1 MVKFTWHGVFIAR
14 AVDVGLRQGKQII
27 VVKDGPGFY
36 TTRALAAYMS
46 EVFKVLLVCLKL
58 GLAPLSNVPDSF
70 VMFSCMVDFL
80 LQNFKSAW

>member
-1 MVKFTWHGVFIAR
+1 MFIAR

-46 EVFKVLLVCLKL
+46 EVFKVLLVCLKPWEFHHCVECT
-58 GLAPLSNVPDSF
+58 GLVCNVL
-70 VMFSCMVDFL
+70 MYG
-80 LQNFKSAW
+80 